1 MDIRVDD
8 DDSIRPAGRVLVVD
22 DEKALAAMVAS
33 YLVRAGYEVAQEH
46 TGPGAVAAVRTERP
60 DVVVLDLG
68 LPGLDG
74 IEVCRRIRSSSE
86 CYVLMLTARGDEEDR
101 LAGLAVGADDY
112 IVKPFS
118 VRELVARVQA
128 VMRRPRTGG
137 APVRPEAPRV
147 YGDLEVDVA
156 GRQVRV
162 GGAPV
167 ALTRTEFDL
176 LAALAVRPHE
186 AMSRRRLIDVVW
198 DPAWVG
204 DEHIVDVH
212 IGHVRRKIGDDP
224 ADPRWVDTVRGVG
237 YRMVRR

>member
-1 MDIRVDD
+1 MGTRVDD
-8 DDSIRPAGRVLVVD
+8 AGRAAGRVLVVD
-22 DEKALAAMVAS
+22 DEQALAGMVAS
-33 YLVRAGYEVAQEH
+33 YLVRAGYDVAQAH
-46 TGPGAVAAVRTERP
+46 TGPAALEAAREGAP

-74 IEVCRRIRSSSE
+74 IEVCRRIRTFSE

-101 LAGLAVGADDY
+101 LAGLATGADDY
-112 IVKPFS
+112 ITKPFS

-128 VMRRPRTGG
+128 VMRRPRTVTVREGPG
-137 APVRPEAPRV
+137 ATRV
-147 YGDLEVDVA
+147 HGDLEVDLS

-162 GGAPV
+162 AGERV

-176 LAALAVRPHE
+176 LAALALRPRE

-204 DEHIVDVH
+204 DEHLVDVH
-212 IGHVRRKIGDDP
+212 IGHVRRKLGDDP
-224 ADPRWVDTVRGVG
+224 AAPRYVETVRGVG
-237 YRMVRR
+237 YRMAAR

>member
-1 MDIRVDD
+1 MGTRVEDAGVA
-8 DDSIRPAGRVLVVD
+8 AGRVLVVD
-22 DEKALAAMVAS
+22 DEKALAGMVAS
-33 YLVRAGYEVAQEH
+33 YLVRAGYDVAQAH
-46 TGPGAVAAVRTERP
+46 TGPAALEAARAGAP

-74 IEVCRRIRSSSE
+74 IEVCRRIRTFSE

-101 LAGLAVGADDY
+101 LAGLATGADDY
-112 IVKPFS
+112 ITKPFS

-128 VMRRPRTGG
+128 VMRRPRTVTRRGDAG
-137 APVRPEAPRV
+137 APHVH
-147 YGDLEVDVA
+147 GDLEVDLA

-162 GGAPV
+162 AGVRV

-176 LAALAVRPHE
+176 LAALALRPRE

-204 DEHIVDVH
+204 DEHLVDVH
-212 IGHVRRKIGDDP
+212 IAHVRRKLGDDP
-224 ADPRWVDTVRGVG
+224 ASPRYVETVRGVG
-237 YRMVRR
+237 YRMAVR